1 MGSQAPSVR
10 RGIDWRTF
18 TILVAIA
25 VIATAAFAADAVFI
39 PLGIPVRTMV
49 DSLGQ
54 ILAAVIASA
63 ACAWNATRTARKKE
77 RTGWILLAL
86 SAGALALGQ
95 VVYAYYAA
103 VLATP
108 DSVPA
113 IVQLAYVGGGPLA
126 AAAML
131 CFWDAP
137 RGTATRWHVWLDG
150 LIIVLSLVFIEW
162 VFNLRS
168 TLTAAIQ
175 SADQQIAAYLP
186 SYFLFVDIL
195 IGAILILAIRRA
207 THHQQGRMLLLLG
220 GLAAITLSDSTFA
233 YLTAN
238 GEYTAGDV
246 IDSGWVVGYLM
257 IALAALW
264 PASDTRRRIR
274 NAPVDL
280 WQLALPLTTVVVAA
294 IVALVIAFSG
304 RSLDGVLTA
313 IVGITSILL
322 TVRVITA
329 NRDAVVMLMQSR
341 ASEANLA
348 EVIARAPTG
357 FVRLNTEFAI
367 IDANPQFSALL
378 AAADEKL
385 VGFPITRY
393 FSAEEGR
400 RFVDLLQALL
410 VGTVNTLDSDSEAHR
425 DDGSAVWLHWSATVV
440 RDGAGLRDY
449 FIAMFEDNTARHDSE
464 AAAAASLGLMQRL
477 NTLKTEFLH
486 SVSHEFKTALL
497 GIQGF
502 SELLRDTN
510 ELNIEDVKSFATDI
524 SRDAERL
531 DRMVTEM
538 LDLDLAESGRAELSL
553 APVDLNSLVEREVAV
568 VRSGAE
574 QVIIELDLDATLTP
588 IPGDQSKLAE
598 VMHTLLAN
606 AVMRS
611 PAGGIVTVT
620 TATGAAGVK
629 VGVKDQGVGVRAEFD
644 DRLFD
649 LDDLYADS
657 PMRKL
662 VGTGLGLGMARQV
675 VQMHGGRLWVVR
687 TPEAGSEYLFTLPV
701 NWRDRVAPA
710 PPSAVPAAIAS

>member
-1 MGSQAPSVR
+1 MGPQPPSAR

-18 TILVAIA
+18 TILAAIA
-25 VIATAAFAADAVFI
+25 VIAAAAFAADAVFK
-39 PLGIPVRTMV
+39 PLGIPGRTIV
-49 DSLGQ
+49 DSVGQ
-54 ILAAVIASA
+54 MLAAVIASA
-63 ACAWNATRTARKKE
+63 ACAWKAIHTAKKE
-77 RTGWILLAL
+77 RSGWILLAL
-86 SAGALALGQ
+86 SGGALALGQ
-95 VVYAYYAA
+95 VIYAYYAL

-113 IVQLAYVGGGPLA
+113 LVQLAFVGGGPLA
-126 AAAML
+126 IAAIL

-137 RGTATRWHVWLDG
+137 RGTATRWNVWLDG

-162 VFNLRS
+162 ALYLKTTVM
-168 TLTAAIQ
+168 AAVQ
-175 SADQQIAAYLP
+175 APDQWIGTYLP
-186 SYFLFVDIL
+186 AYFLAVDIL

-220 GLAAITLSDSTFA
+220 GLAAISLSDSTFA
-233 YLTAN
+233 YLTVN

-246 IDSGWVVGYLM
+246 VDSGWVVGYLM
-257 IALAALW
+257 IALAAIW
-264 PASDTRRRIR
+264 PVSETRRRVR
-274 NAPVDL
+274 SSPVDL
-280 WQLALPLTTVVVAA
+280 WQLALPLMTVVVAA
-294 IVALVIAFSG
+294 ITALVLTLWG
-304 RSLDGVLTA
+304 RSLDSVMTA
-313 IVGITSILL
+313 IVAITSILL

-357 FVRLNTEFAI
+357 FVRINTEFAI

-378 AAADEKL
+378 AAADERL

-393 FSAEEGR
+393 FSDEEGR

-410 VGTVNTLDSDSEAHR
+410 AGTVETVDSDSEAHR
-425 DDGSAVWLHWSATVV
+425 DDGSVVWLHWSATVV
-440 RDGAGLRDY
+440 RDGAGHRDY
-449 FIAMFEDNTARHDSE
+449 FIAMFEDTTSRHDSE

-477 NTLKTEFLH
+477 NSLKTDFLH

-502 SELLRDTN
+502 SELLRDAN
-510 ELNIEDVKSFATDI
+510 ELNVEEVKSFATDI

-538 LDLDLAESGRAELSL
+538 LELDRTESGRAELTL
-553 APVDLNSLVEREVAV
+553 EPVDLNGLVERAV
-568 VRSGAE
+568 MLVRDGAE
-574 QVIIELDLDATLTP
+574 QVVIETDLDPTLTT
-588 IPGDQSKLAE
+588 IPGDESKLAE

-611 PAGGIVTVT
+611 PAGGVVTVMT
-620 TATGAAGVK
+620 TAGAAGAR

-649 LDDLYADS
+649 RDDLYADS

-701 NWRDRVAPA
+701 NWRDRIAPA
-710 PPSAVPAAIAS
+710 PPSPAPTAIAS